1 MRSIAWRLLGLLII
15 SAWIARADQ
24 IEMQNGDRYSGVVVS
39 MTPDAVVLKSEI
51 LGQINLPRGKI
62 STIALGPA
70 SNPGHPVASTN
81 KPPAPAA
88 ASSAFS
94 QLGANTNVIK
104 QIRDKFLADAGP
116 EANGKFD
123 ELLTGLMTG
132 KLDMND
138 LRAQAK
144 AAADQVRSMK
154 KDAGPE
160 ASDTLDVYLQVL
172 DGFLAE
178 SEPAATPPTTNSTQG
193 TIIIR

>member
-1 MRSIAWRLLGLLII
+1 MRSIAWRLLGLLMI

-39 MTPDAVVLKSEI
+39 MTPDTVMLKSEI
-51 LGQINLPRGKI
+51 LGQIKLPRGKI

-70 SNPGHPVASTN
+70 SKPGHPVAPTN
-81 KPPAPAA
+81 NPLAPAA

-144 AAADQVRSMK
+144 TAADQVRSMK

-160 ASDTLDVYLQVL
+160 ASETLDVYLQVL